1 MKKYR
6 VLLAFNAY
14 QEYEV
19 EAENQSEALDRAEKL
34 APPASGFCE
43 AERHPDGDIVEEVQS
58 EFSPAKAARVNLR
71 QSTLRQS
78 ARFAWDNL
86 RRKKMLKIK
95 LSEEDAVA
103 LAIMCKRA
111 FKERVEKFAVDEI
124 ETKKMLQALTHLEE
138 QLFNQGYSPR

>member
-58 EFSPAKAARVNLR
+58 EFSPE
-71 QSTLRQS
+71 
-78 ARFAWDNL
+78 
-86 RRKKMLKIK
+86 RKTYICKSCE
-95 LSEEDAVA
+95 SEFKTKYTQTK
-103 LAIMCKRA
+103 CA
-111 FKERVEKFAVDEI
+111 FC
-124 ETKKMLQALTHLEE
+124 MGQLEE
-138 QLFNQGYSPR
+138 KENVEN